1 MKLSM
6 NTAGPKPDHV
16 SQTTLIVD
24 NIPGL
29 VALLSATGEVEFVN
43 RELVE
48 YFGQTLEELKSWGAN
63 GTVHPEDLAHV
74 VDVFSRSIAE
84 GIPYEIL
91 QRLRRGDGAYRWM
104 QNRGFPLRGSAGEI
118 TGWCVL
124 LIDIDEKKH
133 AEEALKHRE
142 RELKLIIDTIPALAW
157 SAGPNGRLDY
167 FNQNSLDYLG
177 LTADEASDGEWT
189 KAVHPDDEKNLATT
203 WKGILVSERPG
214 EAEARLRRHD
224 GEYKWFLFRANP
236 LRDESGRI
244 VRWYGINTDIDDRK
258 EGESLL
264 KASEQRFRT
273 LFEEAGAGITLLDL
287 RPGTPIETNRAMQT
301 MLGATPDEL
310 RSVETFTSLTTEG
323 NREEDLEL
331 FVELRHGKRD
341 TLRQEKHF
349 ILRDGRSVWANVI
362 FTLLRDA
369 EGNPQSVISIHE
381 DITERKLALEELKA
395 KQELLDLAQKAARA
409 IAFDWQ
415 IQRERNTWSPEQ
427 EALYGLEPGT
437 FDGTYHSWKKL
448 IYPPDWPGVMKALE
462 IGQNTGEISAEY
474 RVVWPDG
481 SIHWL
486 MAKGQMFLDEA
497 LQPRRMVGFTADIT
511 DRKLVEE
518 ELRRSE
524 AFLAEGQ
531 HLARLGNFSW
541 CIPTGDITWSEQLY
555 RIFEFEPGTPMTLEL
570 IGSRVHPEDMPM
582 LFDMVERAERGVSD
596 FEYEHR
602 LLMPD
607 GSIKHLHLV
616 AHRTKNDSDDL
627 EYIGAVQDVT
637 HRHVAEEALS
647 VARSEL
653 ARASRMM
660 SLGVLT
666 ASIAHEVNQ
675 PLSGI
680 VMNASTCVR
689 MLDADPP
696 NIDGARETARRT
708 IRDGNRASDVIKRLR
723 ALFSKKDFT
732 MEPLDLN
739 EAAREVIALSRSE
752 LQKNQIVFQA
762 QLAKKLPR
770 VDGDRVQLQQVI
782 LNLLLNASDSM
793 KDIESGSRQLT
804 ITTALDEDDHVRLS
818 VRDEGTGFAADD
830 AEKLF
835 SAFYT
840 TKPTGMG
847 IGLSVSKSI
856 IESHHGR
863 LWASPNDG
871 PGSTFSF
878 SLPCATAS
886 SPASEHAIH
895 TENT

>member
-1 MKLSM
+1 MS
-6 NTAGPKPDHV
+6 TASSTHDRG
-16 SQTTLIVD
+16 SETTLIVD

-29 VALLSATGEVEFVN
+29 VALLSAAGEVEFVN
-43 RELVE
+43 RELLE
-48 YFGQTLEELKSWGAN
+48 YFGQTLEELRSWGSN
-63 GTVHPEDLAHV
+63 GTVHPEDLPHV
-74 VDVFSRSIAE
+74 VEIFSRSIAE
-84 GIPYEIL
+84 GIPYDIL
-91 QRLRRGDGAYRWM
+91 QRLRRGDGAYRWI
-104 QNRGFPLRGSAGEI
+104 QNRGFPLRDAAEQI

-124 LIDIDEKKH
+124 LIDIDERKH
-133 AEEALKHRE
+133 AEEALARRE
-142 RELKLIIDTIPALAW
+142 RELKLIVDTIPALAW
-157 SAGPNGRLDY
+157 SADADGRLDY
-167 FNQNSLDYLG
+167 FNQHSLDYLG
-177 LTADEASDGEWT
+177 LTLEQAVAGEWAR
-189 KAVHPDDEKNLATT
+189 AVHPDDDQHLAHA
-203 WKGILVSERPG
+203 WKGILASEQLG
-214 EAEARLRRHD
+214 ETEARLRRHD
-224 GEYKWFLFRANP
+224 GEYRWVLLRANP

-244 VRWYGINTDIDDRK
+244 VRWYGVNIDIDDRMRS
-258 EGESLL
+258 ESLL

-287 RPGTPIETNRAMQT
+287 KPGSPVETNRAMQT
-301 MLGATPDEL
+301 MLGATPEEL
-310 RSVETFTSLTTEG
+310 GTVETFTSMTAELD
-323 NREEDLEL
+323 REEDRKL
-331 FVELRHGKRD
+331 FVALGHGKLD

-415 IQRERNTWSPEQ
+415 IQKDVNTWSPEQ
-427 EALYGLEPGT
+427 EALYGLASGA
-437 FDGTYHSWKKL
+437 FDGTYQSWKKL
-448 IYPPDWPGVMKALE
+448 IYPADWPAVVKALE
-462 IGQNTGEISAEY
+462 IGRKTGDISAEY

-486 MAKGQMFLDEA
+486 MAKGQMFLDEDRK
-497 LQPRRMVGFTADIT
+497 PRRMVGFTADIT

-541 CIPTGDITWSEQLY
+541 RLSTGEIMWSEQLY
-555 RIFEFEPGTPMTLEL
+555 RIFGFQSGTPVTLEL
-570 IGSRVHPEDMPM
+570 IGTRVHPDDMPT
-582 LFDMVERAERGVSD
+582 LFDMVEKAERGVSD

-607 GSIKHLHLV
+607 GSIKHLHLI
-616 AHRTKNDSDDL
+616 AHRTKDQSDDP

-637 HRHVAEEALS
+637 QRRVAEEALS
-647 VARSEL
+647 NARSEL
-653 ARASRMM
+653 ARAARMM

-666 ASIAHEVNQ
+666 ASVAHEVNQ

-680 VMNASTCVR
+680 VTNASTCVR

-708 IRDGNRASDVIKRLR
+708 IRDGNRASDVITRLR

-732 MEPLDLN
+732 MEPVDLN
-739 EAAREVIALSRSE
+739 EAAREVIALSRTE
-752 LQKNQIVFQA
+752 LQKNQIAVHA
-762 QLAKKLPR
+762 QLAKKLPP

-782 LNLLLNASDSM
+782 LNLLLNAADAM
-793 KDIESGSRQLT
+793 KAVESGPRQLT
-804 ITTALDEDDHVRLS
+804 ITTALDEDDRVRLS
-818 VRDEGTGFAADD
+818 VRDEGTGIADED
-830 AEKLF
+830 VEKLF

-847 IGLSVSKSI
+847 IGLSVSRSI

-863 LWASPNDG
+863 LWAISNDG
-871 PGSTFSF
+871 PGATFSF
-878 SLPCATAS
+878 SLPCAAAT
-886 SPASEHAIH
+886 SPASEHTVR
-895 TENT
+895 TEHR

>member
-1 MKLSM
+1 
-6 NTAGPKPDHV
+6 
-16 SQTTLIVD
+16 
-24 NIPGL
+24 
-29 VALLSATGEVEFVN
+29 
-43 RELVE
+43 
-48 YFGQTLEELKSWGAN
+48 
-63 GTVHPEDLAHV
+63 
-74 VDVFSRSIAE
+74 
-84 GIPYEIL
+84 
-91 QRLRRGDGAYRWM
+91 
-104 QNRGFPLRGSAGEI
+104 
-118 TGWCVL
+118 
-124 LIDIDEKKH
+124 
-133 AEEALKHRE
+133 
-142 RELKLIIDTIPALAW
+142 
-157 SAGPNGRLDY
+157 
-167 FNQNSLDYLG
+167 
-177 LTADEASDGEWT
+177 
-189 KAVHPDDEKNLATT
+189 
-203 WKGILVSERPG
+203 
-214 EAEARLRRHD
+214 
-224 GEYKWFLFRANP
+224 
-236 LRDESGRI
+236 
-244 VRWYGINTDIDDRK
+244 
-258 EGESLL
+258 
-264 KASEQRFRT
+264 
-273 LFEEAGAGITLLDL
+273 
-287 RPGTPIETNRAMQT
+287 
-301 MLGATPDEL
+301 
-310 RSVETFTSLTTEG
+310 
-323 NREEDLEL
+323 
-331 FVELRHGKRD
+331 
-341 TLRQEKHF
+341 
-349 ILRDGRSVWANVI
+349 VI
-362 FTLLRDA
+362 FTLLRDS

-437 FDGTYHSWKKL
+437 FDGTYQSWKRL
-448 IYPPDWPGVMKALE
+448 IYPPDWPGVVKALE

-541 CIPTGDITWSEQLY
+541 SISSGEIMWSEQLY
-555 RIFEFEPGTPMTLEL
+555 RIFGFDPATPVTLEL
-570 IGSRVHPEDMPM
+570 IGSRVHPEDLPL

-602 LLMPD
+602 VLMPD
-607 GSIKHLHLV
+607 GSIKHLHLI

-637 HRHVAEEALS
+637 QRHLSEEALS

-653 ARASRMM
+653 ARAARMM

-708 IRDGNRASDVIKRLR
+708 IRDGNRASDVITRLR
-723 ALFSKKDFT
+723 ALFSKKDFA

-752 LQKNQIVFQA
+752 LQKTQIVFQA
-762 QLAKKLPR
+762 QLAKKLPQ

-782 LNLLLNASDSM
+782 LNLLLNAADSM
-793 KDIESGSRQLT
+793 KGIEGGPRQLT
-804 ITTALDEDDHVRLS
+804 ITTALDENDHVRLS
-818 VRDEGTGFAADD
+818 VRDEGTGFAPED

-863 LWASPNDG
+863 LWATPNDG

-878 SLPCATAS
+878 SLPCAAAS
-886 SPASEHAIH
+886 SPHSEHAVRG
-895 TENT
+895 ENT

>member
-1 MKLSM
+1 M
-6 NTAGPKPDHV
+6 NTAGPKPDHA

-29 VALLSATGEVEFVN
+29 VALLSAAGEVEFAN
-43 RELVE
+43 RELLE
-48 YFGQTLEELKSWGAN
+48 YFGQTLEELKSWGSN

-74 VDVFSRSIAE
+74 VEVFSRSIAE
-84 GIPYEIL
+84 GVPYDIV
-91 QRLRRGDGAYRWM
+91 QRLRRSDGVYRWI
-104 QNRGFPLRGSAGEI
+104 QNRGFPLRGAAGEI

-133 AEEALKHRE
+133 AEEALRHRE

-157 SAGPNGRLDY
+157 SAGPDGRLDY

-189 KAVHPDDEKNLATT
+189 QAVHPDDEKNLATT
-203 WKGILVSERPG
+203 WKSILVSERPG

-236 LRDESGRI
+236 LRDESGKI

-287 RPGTPIETNRAMQT
+287 RPGTPIQTNRAMQA

-448 IYPPDWPGVMKALE
+448 IYPPDWPGVVKALE

-541 CIPTGDITWSEQLY
+541 SIPTGDITWSEQLY
-555 RIFEFEPGTPMTLEL
+555 RIFEFDPGIPVTLEL
-570 IGSRVHPEDMPM
+570 IGSRVHPDDLPL

-602 LLMPD
+602 ILLPD

-637 HRHVAEEALS
+637 QRHVAEEALS

-739 EAAREVIALSRSE
+739 EAAREVITLSRSE
-752 LQKNQIVFQA
+752 LQKNQVVVQA
-762 QLAKKLPR
+762 QLAKKLPN
-770 VDGDRVQLQQVI
+770 VDGDRVQIQQVI

-793 KDIESGSRQLT
+793 KEIEGGSRQLT
-804 ITTALDEDDHVRLS
+804 ITTALDKDDHVRLS
-818 VRDEGTGFAADD
+818 VRDEGTGFAPDD

-863 LWASPNDG
+863 LWATANDG

-878 SLPCATAS
+878 SLPCATAP